1 MQDLLIDLDNTVYPE
16 NSNIFHH
23 IDIRMKSFISEN
35 LNVSIEKAY
44 EIQKKYFKENG
55 TTLRGLM
62 LYHNIKPEPFLDYV
76 HDIDLNS
83 INSNAKLITILKKFK
98 GKKIIFTNG
107 SKNHAIKVLE
117 KVGIKEYIDDIFD
130 IINANYIPKPNII
143 TYKKVLKKFNL
154 TPKKTIMI
162 DDLPSNLKTAKEL
175 GINTIL
181 IKQKYDKKNTHNYI
195 DLVCSNILET
205 IIKINEGI
213 INENN

>member
-195 DLVCSNILET
+195 DLVCTNILET